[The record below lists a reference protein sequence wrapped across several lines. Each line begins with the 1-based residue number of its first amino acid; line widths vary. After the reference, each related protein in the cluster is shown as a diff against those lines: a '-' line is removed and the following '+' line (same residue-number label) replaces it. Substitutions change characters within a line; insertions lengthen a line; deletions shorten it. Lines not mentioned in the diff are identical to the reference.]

1 MSSNKKK
8 DNKNKQK
15 TKNKG
20 ENKPIKSVNSSKDV
34 PSVPQPFNTSDPSFL
49 ETMEQLVSND
59 KEIREK
65 AAQKTKEYMKESYTN
80 TEELYE
86 KISRSLFYFYWNT
99 DKSAY
104 QLAMAKLIASF
115 IFMDEDDKT
124 KLIPKHK
131 LWITTFLSEISNK
144 FQKIDVLR
152 LDKYIMMCDQ
162 VISTYLVACLE
173 NKFYKSILNLV
184 KYFIKEIENNNNF
197 NFTFESNKIKVMSR
211 FVKLLLQENL
221 DDKNELKNKEDYLN
235 DEENGFIMFYKK
247 LLMLYM
253 TIKDKREIK
262 NFTENIFDMLI
273 KELVDNKKENKNNN
287 IINKIKE
294 KSESFLKE
302 NKPQLNGPKI
312 LAMQYFIN
320 KLKDEKFQKPI
331 KEDNNVVDPVND
343 YIMKKN
349 YMAKFKKSK
358 EEIKKERLLEKEKK
372 KELKNKQKEKEK
384 EKIKEKENEDEE
396 EKKENLEKSDKKE
409 KKDEKKENRKNSDK
423 KDKKEK
429 LSKLEDISK
438 ELDFENIKVEKEL
451 INLEEEEDKNE
462 ENEKENKKDNNK
474 DNNKE
479 NKLENKKEKK
489 DKKDNKKQNENK
501 KKEKEKEK
509 ENKINKE
516 DKKSKDKKKEIKN
529 KEKNSSDDESL
540 IEDSDEDEELLE
552 ENDYDDDDD
561 SENNNNDKMEK
572 NKKLKEKLNLGKE
585 EEDLENSEEDEVD
598 NEKDMME
605 EDDLEDEEYE
615 VNVDDL
621 EDYGNNLNLMANSYS
636 DKNTLK
642 NTQINM
648 KQGLLNKKTQRN
660 FYRNNVDKNKKKKI
674 SFSMENNVVS
684 IYNNKVP
691 ISLASKKKNVF
702 DQGGTKKQSLLKKN
716 K

>member
-1 MSSNKKK
+1 MSLNKKK
-8 DNKNKQK
+8 DSKNKQK
-15 TKNKG
+15 TKNKA
-20 ENKPIKSVNSSKDV
+20 ENELIKSVNSSKDG
-34 PSVPQPFNTSDPSFL
+34 PTAASKSFNTSDPSFL

-115 IFMDEDDKT
+115 IYINENDKA
-124 KLIPKHK
+124 KLIPKHI

-144 FQKIDVLR
+144 FKKIDVFR

-162 VISTYLVACLE
+162 VISTYLTACLE
-173 NKFYKSILNLV
+173 NKFYKSIINLI

-211 FVKLLLQENL
+211 FVKLLLQENS

-273 KELVDNKKENKNNN
+273 KELVDNKKGNNNN

-372 KELKNKQKEKEK
+372 KELKNKQKDKEK
-384 EKIKEKENEDEE
+384 EKEKENEDEE
-396 EKKENLEKSDKKE
+396 KKENLKKSDKKE
-409 KKDEKKENRKNSDK
+409 KKEKKEEKKENLDK

-451 INLEEEEDKNE
+451 INLEEEEDKSE

-474 DNNKE
+474 QNKIENN
-479 NKLENKKEKK
+479 KEKK
-489 DKKDNKKQNENK
+489 DKKENKKQNENK
-501 KKEKEKEK
+501 QKEK
-509 ENKINKE
+509 ENKINKD
-516 DKKSKDKKKEIKN
+516 DKKNKDKKKEIKN
-529 KEKNSSDDESL
+529 NEKNSSDDESL
-540 IEDSDEDEELLE
+540 VEDSDEDEELLE
-552 ENDYDDDDD
+552 ENDDDDDDD
-561 SENNNNDKMEK
+561 SENNNDKMEK
-572 NKKLKEKLNLGKE
+572 NKKLKEKIKLGKE
-585 EEDLENSEEDEVD
+585 EEDLDNNEEDEID
-598 NEKDMME
+598 NEEDMME
-605 EDDLEDEEYE
+605 EDDLDDEEYE
-615 VNVDDL
+615 LNEDDL
-621 EDYGNNLNLMANSYS
+621 ENYGNDLLMANPYS

-684 IYNNKVP
+684 IYNSKVP
-691 ISLASKKKNVF
+691 ISLTSKKKNVF
-702 DQGGTKKQSLLKKN
+702 AQGGTTKQSLLKKN

>member
-15 TKNKG
+15 SKNKG
-20 ENKPIKSVNSSKDV
+20 ENETIKSVSSSKDT
-34 PSVPQPFNTSDPSFL
+34 PSSPQAFNTSDPSFL

-65 AAQKTKEYMKESYTN
+65 AAQKTKEYLKESYSN
-80 TEELYE
+80 TDELYE

-115 IFMDEDDKT
+115 IYISEDDKT

-162 VISTYLVACLE
+162 VISTYLTACLE
-173 NKFYKSILNLV
+173 NKFYKSIINLV

-211 FVKLLLQENL
+211 FVKLLLQKNS

-273 KELVDNKKENKNNN
+273 KELVDNKNKNNNN

-331 KEDNNVVDPVND
+331 KEDSNVVDPVND

-372 KELKNKQKEKEK
+372 KELKNKQKDKEK
-384 EKIKEKENEDEE
+384 EKEKENEDEE
-396 EKKENLEKSDKKE
+396 KKENLKKSDKKE
-409 KKDEKKENRKNSDK
+409 KKKR
-423 KDKKEK
+423 
-429 LSKLEDISK
+429 
-438 ELDFENIKVEKEL
+438 
-451 INLEEEEDKNE
+451 
-462 ENEKENKKDNNK
+462 
-474 DNNKE
+474 
-479 NKLENKKEKK
+479 
-489 DKKDNKKQNENK
+489 K
-501 KKEKEKEK
+501 KK
-509 ENKINKE
+509 
-516 DKKSKDKKKEIKN
+516 
-529 KEKNSSDDESL
+529 
-540 IEDSDEDEELLE
+540 
-552 ENDYDDDDD
+552 
-561 SENNNNDKMEK
+561 
-572 NKKLKEKLNLGKE
+572 
-585 EEDLENSEEDEVD
+585 
-598 NEKDMME
+598 
-605 EDDLEDEEYE
+605 
-615 VNVDDL
+615 
-621 EDYGNNLNLMANSYS
+621 
-636 DKNTLK
+636 
-642 NTQINM
+642 
-648 KQGLLNKKTQRN
+648 
-660 FYRNNVDKNKKKKI
+660 KKKKI
-674 SFSMENNVVS
+674 W
-684 IYNNKVP
+684 IKK
-691 ISLASKKKNVF
+691 IKKKN
-702 DQGGTKKQSLLKKN
+702 
-716 K
+716 

>member
-15 TKNKG
+15 SKNKG
-20 ENKPIKSVNSSKDV
+20 ENEPIKSVPSSKDT
-34 PSVPQPFNTSDPSFL
+34 PSAPQQFNTSDPSFL

-80 TEELYE
+80 TDELYE

-115 IFMDEDDKT
+115 IYISEDDKT

-162 VISTYLVACLE
+162 VISTYLTACLE
-173 NKFYKSILNLV
+173 NKFYKSIINLV

-211 FVKLLLQENL
+211 FVKLLLQENS

-235 DEENGFIMFYKK
+235 DEENGFIIFYKK

-273 KELVDNKKENKNNN
+273 KELVDNKNKNN

-331 KEDNNVVDPVND
+331 KEDSNVIDPVND

-384 EKIKEKENEDEE
+384 ENENE
-396 EKKENLEKSDKKE
+396 EKKENLKKSDKKE
-409 KKDEKKENRKNSDK
+409 KKEKKEENQKNLDK

-451 INLEEEEDKNE
+451 INLEEEENKNE

-474 DNNKE
+474 Q

-489 DKKDNKKQNENK
+489 DKKENKKQNENK
-501 KKEKEKEK
+501 EKEKEKEK
-509 ENKINKE
+509 ENIINKE
-516 DKKSKDKKKEIKN
+516 DKKNKDKKKEIKN
-529 KEKNSSDDESL
+529 NEKNSSDDESL
-540 IEDSDEDEELLE
+540 VEDSDEDEELLE
-552 ENDYDDDDD
+552 ENDDDDDDD
-561 SENNNNDKMEK
+561 SENNNDKMEK
-572 NKKLKEKLNLGKE
+572 NKKLKEKIKLEKE
-585 EEDLENSEEDEVD
+585 EDDLDNNEEDEID
-598 NEKDMME
+598 NEEDMME
-605 EDDLEDEEYE
+605 EDDLDDEEYE
-615 VNVDDL
+615 LNEDDL
-621 EDYGNNLNLMANSYS
+621 ENYRNDLLMVNLYS

-674 SFSMENNVVS
+674 TFSMENNVVS
-684 IYNNKVP
+684 IYNSKVP
-691 ISLASKKKNVF
+691 ISLTSKKKNVF
-702 DQGGTKKQSLLKKN
+702 SPGGTKKQSLLKN

>member
-20 ENKPIKSVNSSKDV
+20 ENEPIKSVNSSKDV

-115 IFMDEDDKT
+115 IFINEDDKT

-331 KEDNNVVDPVND
+331 KEDSNVVDPVND

-372 KELKNKQKEKEK
+372 KELKNKQKE
-384 EKIKEKENEDEE
+384 KEKENEDEE

-451 INLEEEEDKNE
+451 INLEEKEDKNE

-474 DNNKE
+474 DKNKE

-489 DKKDNKKQNENK
+489 DKKNNKKQNENK
-501 KKEKEKEK
+501 QKEKEKEK

-621 EDYGNNLNLMANSYS
+621 EDYGNDLNLMANSYR

-702 DQGGTKKQSLLKKN
+702 AQGGTKKQSLLKKN

>member
-8 DNKNKQK
+8 DNKTKQK
-15 TKNKG
+15 I
-20 ENKPIKSVNSSKDV
+20 ENKAENEPIKSGNSSKDSS
-34 PSVPQPFNTSDPSFL
+34 SVPQPFNTSDSSFL

-80 TEELYE
+80 TDELYE
-86 KISRSLFYFYWNT
+86 KISKSLFYFYWNT

-115 IFMDEDDKT
+115 IFIKEDDKT

-162 VISTYLVACLE
+162 VISTYLTACLE
-173 NKFYKSILNLV
+173 NKFYKSIINLV
-184 KYFIKEIENNNNF
+184 KYFIKEIESNNNF
-197 NFTFESNKIKVMSR
+197 NFTFESNKIKVISR
-211 FVKLLLQENL
+211 FVKLLLQDNS

-235 DEENGFIMFYKK
+235 DEENGFIIFYKK

-273 KELVDNKKENKNNN
+273 KELVDNKNKNN

-312 LAMQYFIN
+312 LAIQYFIN

-331 KEDNNVVDPVND
+331 KEDSNVVDPVND

-372 KELKNKQKEKEK
+372 KEIKNKQKEKEK
-384 EKIKEKENEDEE
+384 ENEDEKENL
-396 EKKENLEKSDKKE
+396 KKSDKKE
-409 KKDEKKENRKNSDK
+409 KNGKKEEKKDNQKNSDK
-423 KDKKEK
+423 KGK
-429 LSKLEDISK
+429 LNKLENISK

-451 INLEEEEDKNE
+451 INLEEEEDKSE
-462 ENEKENKKDNNK
+462 ENEKENKKDDNK
-474 DNNKE
+474 Q

-489 DKKDNKKQNENK
+489 DKNDNKKQNENK
-501 KKEKEKEK
+501 QKEKEK
-509 ENKINKE
+509 ENKVNKE
-516 DKKSKDKKKEIKN
+516 EKKSKDKKLELKT

-540 IEDSDEDEELLE
+540 VEDSDEDEELLE
-552 ENDYDDDDD
+552 ENDNDDDDD
-561 SENNNNDKMEK
+561 SENNNNDKIEK
-572 NKKLKEKLNLGKE
+572 NKKLKEKIKLGKE
-585 EEDLENSEEDEVD
+585 EEELDNIEEDEID
-598 NEKDMME
+598 NEEDMME
-605 EDDLEDEEYE
+605 EVDLDDEEYE
-615 VNVDDL
+615 VNEEDL
-621 EDYGNNLNLMANSYS
+621 ENYEKDLLMTNSYS

-642 NTQINM
+642 NTQINI

-684 IYNNKVP
+684 IYNSNVP
-691 ISLASKKKNVF
+691 ISSTSKKKNVF
-702 DQGGTKKQSLLKKN
+702 TQGGTTKQSLLKKN

>member
-1 MSSNKKK
+1 MKK

-15 TKNKG
+15 IKKKA
-20 ENKPIKSVNSSKDV
+20 ENEPKKSGNSSKDSS
-34 PSVPQPFNTSDPSFL
+34 SVPQPFNTSDPSFL

-65 AAQKTKEYMKESYTN
+65 AAQKTKEYLKESYSN

-86 KISRSLFYFYWNT
+86 KISKSLFYFYWNT

-115 IFMDEDDKT
+115 IFINEDDKT

-162 VISTYLVACLE
+162 VISTYLTACLE
-173 NKFYKSILNLV
+173 NKFYKSIINLV

-197 NFTFESNKIKVMSR
+197 NFTFESNKIKVISR
-211 FVKLLLQENL
+211 FVKLLLQDNS

-273 KELVDNKKENKNNN
+273 KEFVDNKKENKNNN

-320 KLKDEKFQKPI
+320 KLKDEKYQKPI
-331 KEDNNVVDPVND
+331 KEDSNVVDPVND

-384 EKIKEKENEDEE
+384 ENEDEE
-396 EKKENLEKSDKKE
+396 EKKESKKKSDKKE
-409 KKDEKKENRKNSDK
+409 KKENQKNSDI

-429 LSKLEDISK
+429 LNILEDISK

-451 INLEEEEDKNE
+451 INLEEEEDKSE
-462 ENEKENKKDNNK
+462 EKEKEKENKKDNNK
-474 DNNKE
+474 Q
-479 NKLENKKEKK
+479 NKLENKKENK
-489 DKKDNKKQNENK
+489 DKKNKKQNENK
-501 KKEKEKEK
+501 QKEKEKEKEK

-516 DKKSKDKKKEIKN
+516 EKNPKDKKLELKT

-552 ENDYDDDDD
+552 ENDNDDDDD

-572 NKKLKEKLNLGKE
+572 NKKLKEKNKLEKE
-585 EEDLENSEEDEVD
+585 EEELDNNEEDEID
-598 NEKDMME
+598 NEEDMLE
-605 EDDLEDEEYE
+605 EDDLDDEEYE
-615 VNVDDL
+615 VNEDDL
-621 EDYGNNLNLMANSYS
+621 EDYGNDLLMISPYS

-642 NTQINM
+642 NTQINI

-660 FYRNNVDKNKKKKI
+660 FYRNNVDKKKKKKI

-684 IYNNKVP
+684 IYNSKVP
-691 ISLASKKKNVF
+691 ISLTSKKKNVF
-702 DQGGTKKQSLLKKN
+702 VKGGTTKQSLLKNN

>member
-15 TKNKG
+15 AKNKA
-20 ENKPIKSVNSSKDV
+20 ENENETIKSVNSTKDA

-59 KEIREK
+59 KEMREK
-65 AAQKTKEYMKESYTN
+65 AAQKAKEYMKESYSN
-80 TEELYE
+80 TEELYQ

-115 IFMDEDDKT
+115 IYINEDDKT

-162 VISTYLVACLE
+162 VISTYLTACLE
-173 NKFYKSILNLV
+173 NKFYKSIINLV

-197 NFTFESNKIKVMSR
+197 NFTFESNKIKVLSR
-211 FVKLLLQENL
+211 FVKILLQENS
-221 DDKNELKNKEDYLN
+221 DDKNELKNREDYLN
-235 DEENGFIMFYKK
+235 DEEKGFIMFYKK

-253 TIKDKREIK
+253 AIKDKREIK
-262 NFTENIFDMLI
+262 NYTENIFDMLI
-273 KELVDNKKENKNNN
+273 QELVDNKKENKNSN

-294 KSESFLKE
+294 KSELFLKE

-331 KEDNNVVDPVND
+331 KEDSNVVDPVND

-372 KELKNKQKEKEK
+372 KELKNKQKEKDKEK
-384 EKIKEKENEDEE
+384 EKEKEKENGNLE
-396 EKKENLEKSDKKE
+396 EKKENLKKSDKKE
-409 KKDEKKENRKNSDK
+409 KKEENQKNSDK

-429 LSKLEDISK
+429 INKLEDISK
-438 ELDFENIKVEKEL
+438 EIDFENIKEEKEL

-462 ENEKENKKDNNK
+462 EMEKENKKDMNK
-474 DNNKE
+474 Q
-479 NKLENKKEKK
+479 NKLETKNEKK
-489 DKKDNKKQNENK
+489 DKKDNKQQNENK
-501 KKEKEKEK
+501 QKEKEK

-516 DKKSKDKKKEIKN
+516 DKKNKDKKKEIKN
-529 KEKNSSDDESL
+529 KEKNSSDEESL
-540 IEDSDEDEELLE
+540 VEDSDEDEELIE
-552 ENDYDDDDD
+552 ENDDDDDDD
-561 SENNNNDKMEK
+561 SENNNNDKIEK
-572 NKKLKEKLNLGKE
+572 NKKLKEKIKLGKE
-585 EEDLENSEEDEVD
+585 EEDLDYNEEDEID
-598 NEKDMME
+598 NEEDMME
-605 EDDLEDEEYE
+605 EDDVDDEEYE
-615 VNVDDL
+615 MNEDDL
-621 EDYGNNLNLMANSYS
+621 EDYGNDLLMANSYS

-684 IYNNKVP
+684 IYNCKVP
-691 ISLASKKKNVF
+691 ISLTSKKKNVF
-702 DQGGTKKQSLLKKN
+702 VQGGTTKQSLLKKIN

>member
-15 TKNKG
+15 SKNKG
-20 ENKPIKSVNSSKDV
+20 ENETIKSVSSSKDT
-34 PSVPQPFNTSDPSFL
+34 PSSPQAFNTSDPSFL

-65 AAQKTKEYMKESYTN
+65 AAQKTKEYMKESYSN
-80 TEELYE
+80 TDELYE

-115 IFMDEDDKT
+115 IYISEDDKT

-162 VISTYLVACLE
+162 VISTYLTACLE
-173 NKFYKSILNLV
+173 NKFYKSIINLV

-211 FVKLLLQENL
+211 FVRLLLQDKS

-273 KELVDNKKENKNNN
+273 KELVDNKKGNNNN

-331 KEDNNVVDPVND
+331 KEDSNVVDPVND
-343 YIMKKN
+343 Y
-349 YMAKFKKSK
+349 AQ
-358 EEIKKERLLEKEKK
+358 EKEVLDVKFY
-372 KELKNKQKEKEK
+372 EVD
-384 EKIKEKENEDEE
+384 ENEEVIE
-396 EKKENLEKSDKKE
+396 
-409 KKDEKKENRKNSDK
+409 
-423 KDKKEK
+423 
-429 LSKLEDISK
+429 
-438 ELDFENIKVEKEL
+438 VEKE
-451 INLEEEEDKNE
+451 E
-462 ENEKENKKDNNK
+462 ENKKIK
-474 DNNKE
+474 IVKFRE
-479 NKLENKKEKK
+479 NQMMYLENV
-489 DKKDNKKQNENK
+489 
-501 KKEKEKEK
+501 
-509 ENKINKE
+509 
-516 DKKSKDKKKEIKN
+516 KN
-529 KEKNSSDDESL
+529 
-540 IEDSDEDEELLE
+540 
-552 ENDYDDDDD
+552 
-561 SENNNNDKMEK
+561 
-572 NKKLKEKLNLGKE
+572 
-585 EEDLENSEEDEVD
+585 
-598 NEKDMME
+598 
-605 EDDLEDEEYE
+605 
-615 VNVDDL
+615 
-621 EDYGNNLNLMANSYS
+621 
-636 DKNTLK
+636 
-642 NTQINM
+642 
-648 KQGLLNKKTQRN
+648 
-660 FYRNNVDKNKKKKI
+660 
-674 SFSMENNVVS
+674 
-684 IYNNKVP
+684 
-691 ISLASKKKNVF
+691 
-702 DQGGTKKQSLLKKN
+702 LLKKIIMWSTPLMIIS
-716 K
+716 

>member
-15 TKNKG
+15 SKNKG
-20 ENKPIKSVNSSKDV
+20 ENETIKSVSSSKDT
-34 PSVPQPFNTSDPSFL
+34 PSSPQAFNTSDPSFL

-65 AAQKTKEYMKESYTN
+65 AAQKTKEYLKESYSN
-80 TEELYE
+80 TDELYE

-104 QLAMAKLIASF
+104 QLSMAKLIASF
-115 IFMDEDDKT
+115 IYISEDDKT

-162 VISTYLVACLE
+162 VISTYLTACLE
-173 NKFYKSILNLV
+173 NKFYKSIINLV

-211 FVKLLLQENL
+211 FVKLLLQKNS

-273 KELVDNKKENKNNN
+273 KELVDNKNNNNN

-331 KEDNNVVDPVND
+331 KEDSNVVDPVND

-358 EEIKKERLLEKEKK
+358 EEIKKEILLEKEKK
-372 KELKNKQKEKEK
+372 KEIKNKQKQKEKENDN
-384 EKIKEKENEDEE
+384 EK
-396 EKKENLEKSDKKE
+396 EKKENLKKSDKKE
-409 KKDEKKENRKNSDK
+409 KKEKKEEKKENQKNPDK

-451 INLEEEEDKNE
+451 INLEEEEDKSE

-474 DNNKE
+474 Q

-489 DKKDNKKQNENK
+489 DKIDNKKQNENK
-501 KKEKEKEK
+501 QKEKEKIK
-509 ENKINKE
+509 ENKTNK
-516 DKKSKDKKKEIKN
+516 DDMKIKDKKKEIKN
-529 KEKNSSDDESL
+529 NEKKSSDDESL
-540 IEDSDEDEELLE
+540 IEDSDEDDEELLE
-552 ENDYDDDDD
+552 ENYDDDDDD
-561 SENNNNDKMEK
+561 SENNNDKMEK
-572 NKKLKEKLNLGKE
+572 NKKLKEKIKLGKE
-585 EEDLENSEEDEVD
+585 EEDLDNNEEDEID
-598 NEKDMME
+598 NEEDMME
-605 EDDLEDEEYE
+605 EDDLDDEEYE
-615 VNVDDL
+615 LNEDDL
-621 EDYGNNLNLMANSYS
+621 ENYGNDLLMANPYS

-684 IYNNKVP
+684 IYNSKVP
-691 ISLASKKKNVF
+691 ISLTSKKKNVF
-702 DQGGTKKQSLLKKN
+702 VEGGTKKQSLLKKN

>member
-15 TKNKG
+15 IKNKA
-20 ENKPIKSVNSSKDV
+20 EDEPIKSSNSSKDSS
-34 PSVPQPFNTSDPSFL
+34 SVPQPFNTSDSSFL

-80 TEELYE
+80 TDELYE
-86 KISRSLFYFYWNT
+86 KISKSLFYFYWNT

-115 IFMDEDDKT
+115 IFINEDDKT

-162 VISTYLVACLE
+162 VISTYLTACLE
-173 NKFYKSILNLV
+173 NKFYKSIINLV

-197 NFTFESNKIKVMSR
+197 NFTFESNKIKVISR
-211 FVKLLLQENL
+211 FVKILLQENS

-273 KELVDNKKENKNNN
+273 KELVDNKKGNKNNS

-331 KEDNNVVDPVND
+331 KEDSNVVDPVND

-372 KELKNKQKEKEK
+372 KEIKNKQKEKEN
-384 EKIKEKENEDEE
+384 EDEKENL
-396 EKKENLEKSDKKE
+396 KKSDKKE
-409 KKDEKKENRKNSDK
+409 KNGKKEEKKENQKNSDK
-423 KDKKEK
+423 KEK
-429 LSKLEDISK
+429 LNKLENISK

-451 INLEEEEDKNE
+451 INLEEEEDKSE
-462 ENEKENKKDNNK
+462 ENKKENKKDDNK
-474 DNNKE
+474 Q

-489 DKKDNKKQNENK
+489 DKNDNKKQNENK
-501 KKEKEKEK
+501 QKEKEK
-509 ENKINKE
+509 ENKVNKE
-516 DKKSKDKKKEIKN
+516 EKKSKDKKLELKT
-529 KEKNSSDDESL
+529 KEKNSSDNESL
-540 IEDSDEDEELLE
+540 VEDSDEDEELLE
-552 ENDYDDDDD
+552 ENDNDDDDD

-572 NKKLKEKLNLGKE
+572 NKKLKEKIKLGKE
-585 EEDLENSEEDEVD
+585 EEELDNIEEDEID
-598 NEKDMME
+598 NEEDMME
-605 EDDLEDEEYE
+605 EDDLDDEEYE
-615 VNVDDL
+615 MNEDDL
-621 EDYGNNLNLMANSYS
+621 ENYGNGLLMTNLYNN
-636 DKNTLK
+636 KNTLK
-642 NTQINM
+642 NTQINI

-660 FYRNNVDKNKKKKI
+660 FYRNNADKNKKKKI

-684 IYNNKVP
+684 IYNSKVP
-691 ISLASKKKNVF
+691 ISLTSKKKNVF
-702 DQGGTKKQSLLKKN
+702 TQGGTTKQSLLKKN

>member
-8 DNKNKQK
+8 DNKNNQK
-15 TKNKG
+15 TKY
-20 ENKPIKSVNSSKDV
+20 KSGNESVKATNSSKDTT
-34 PSVPQPFNTSDPSFL
+34 SVPKPFNTSDPSFL

-65 AAQKTKEYMKESYTN
+65 AAQKAKEYMKESYSN

-115 IFMDEDDKT
+115 IYINEDDKT

-162 VISTYLVACLE
+162 VISTYLTACLE
-173 NKFYKSILNLV
+173 NKFYKSIINLV
-184 KYFIKEIENNNNF
+184 KYFIREIDNNNNF
-197 NFTFESNKIKVMSR
+197 NFTFESNKIKVISR
-211 FVKLLLQENL
+211 FVKLLLQENS

-262 NFTENIFDMLI
+262 NFAENIFDMLI
-273 KELVDNKKENKNNN
+273 KELVDNKKENNN

-294 KSESFLKE
+294 KSELFLKE

-320 KLKDEKFQKPI
+320 KLKDEKFQKPV
-331 KEDNNVVDPVND
+331 KEDSNVVDPVND

-349 YMAKFKKSK
+349 YMVKFKKSK

-384 EKIKEKENEDEE
+384 EKEKENDDIG
-396 EKKENLEKSDKKE
+396 EKKENLKKSDKKD
-409 KKDEKKENRKNSDK
+409 KKDKKEENLKNSDK

-429 LSKLEDISK
+429 LNKLEDISK
-438 ELDFENIKVEKEL
+438 ELDFENVKEEKEL
-451 INLEEEEDKNE
+451 INLEEGEDKSE

-474 DNNKE
+474 Q

-489 DKKDNKKQNENK
+489 DKKEDKKQNENK
-501 KKEKEKEK
+501 QKEKEKEK
-509 ENKINKE
+509 EKEKKINKE
-516 DKKSKDKKKEIKN
+516 DKKDKDKKKDLKN
-529 KEKNSSDDESL
+529 KEKNFSDDDSL
-540 IEDSDEDEELLE
+540 IEDTDEDEEEELIE
-552 ENDYDDDDD
+552 ENVDDDDDD
-561 SENNNNDKMEK
+561 SENNNNDKMGK
-572 NKKLKEKLNLGKE
+572 NKKLKDKIKFGKE
-585 EEDLENSEEDEVD
+585 EEDLDNNEEDEID
-598 NEKDMME
+598 NEEDMME
-605 EDDLEDEEYE
+605 EDDLDDEEYE
-615 VNVDDL
+615 VNEDDL
-621 EDYGNNLNLMANSYS
+621 EDYGNDLNLMFNSYS

-642 NTQINM
+642 NTQINI

-660 FYRNNVDKNKKKKI
+660 FYRNNVNKNKKKKI
-674 SFSMENNVVS
+674 SFSLENNVVS
-684 IYNNKVP
+684 IYNSKVP
-691 ISLASKKKNVF
+691 ITLTSKKKNVF
-702 DQGGTKKQSLLKKN
+702 VQGGTNKQSLLKKN